1 MKVYFLYFYV
11 FLFSTVAFSAQYE
24 MDMLDYFKYTCL
36 SSMKIL
42 LATFFI
48 FLITAC
54 GNKGPLT
61 LPDNNQDNAGIEQSS
76 DDASEY

>member
-1 MKVYFLYFYV
+1 
-11 FLFSTVAFSAQYE
+11 
-24 MDMLDYFKYTCL
+24 MLDYFKYTCL

-42 LATFFI
+42 LTIFFVI
-48 FLITAC
+48 LISAC

-61 LPDNNQDNAGIEQSS
+61 LPDNNQDNTGIEQSS

>member
-1 MKVYFLYFYV
+1 
-11 FLFSTVAFSAQYE
+11 
-24 MDMLDYFKYTCL
+24 
-36 SSMKIL
+36 MKIL

-48 FLITAC
+48 VLMTAC